1 MLVSAPNSPSP
12 LVFDISAAA
21 PLIGASERWLA
32 DKLRAGAFP
41 GHKVARRWMLTEDDL
56 REILRICAVPTAAPV
71 CDTANLDRPQ
81 VSSMTRM
88 TARRLRRGDP

>member
-32 DKLRAGAFP
+32 DKLRAGAL
-41 GHKVARRWMLTEDDL
+41 GHKVARRWMLTEEDL

-71 CDTANLDRPQ
+71 SDTTNLDRPQ
-81 VSSMTRM
+81 VSSMTRT

>member
-56 REILRICAVPTAAPV
+56 REILRICVVPTAAPAS
-71 CDTANLDRPQ
+71 DSTNLDGPQ
-81 VSSMTRM
+81 VSSMTR
-88 TARRLRRGDP
+88 TTTRRLRRRDP